1 MSLALAKAAKLRPE
15 IRLAQALSEF
25 EASLVDD
32 QKTVYRES
40 IQGLTTPG
48 PREVGRFTA
57 EVDLNAQRRKSRQC
71 IGPRLA
77 RFLQAVQQFCIVV
90 DIAVGGSQSQIGCA
104 VWGVVKFSLQV
115 SQKYSPTYALAQ
127 STALC
132 ARCFP
137 L

>member
-15 IRLAQALSEF
+15 IKLAQALSEF

-40 IQGLTTPG
+40 IQGLTTPD

-115 SQKYSPTYALAQ
+115 SQRFDFT
-127 STALC
+127 
-132 ARCFP
+132 
-137 L
+137 